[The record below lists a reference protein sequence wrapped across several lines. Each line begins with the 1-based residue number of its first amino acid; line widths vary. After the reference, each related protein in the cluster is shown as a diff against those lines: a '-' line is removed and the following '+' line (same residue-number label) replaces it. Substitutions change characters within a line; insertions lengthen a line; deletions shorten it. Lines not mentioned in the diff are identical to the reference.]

1 MAFTAALACLGGM
14 AQLKALPPRLCTP
27 MKPTEKLKIELRT
40 SSWVL
45 PADVSGSSS
54 ALRYRFP
61 YRRPLIATLPPIG
74 REWCAAAPPL
84 APTPP
89 RALTSAAFG
98 AGGGFVQRAVGSGR
112 LGAADG

>member
-14 AQLKALPPRLCTP
+14 AQLPWLCTP
-27 MKPTEKLKIELRT
+27 MKPTEKLKVKLRT
-40 SSWVL
+40 SKWVL
-45 PADVSGSSS
+45 PADVARVGLLRS
-54 ALRYRFP
+54 AAFQLK
-61 YRRPLIATLPPIG
+61 RPLIATLPPIG
-74 REWCAAAPPL
+74 RDGAAAPPL